1 MKPMPKRKAV
11 KALRAQRCV
20 KVSEQGKHE
29 KWRCPS
35 PCGQHVTA
43 LTRHTEVTAGV
54 VRSLIEDLKCL
65 PTGWLQ

>member
-1 MKPMPKRKAV
+1 MKPMSKLKVV

-20 KVSEQGKHE
+20 KVSDRGKHE

-43 LTRHTEVTAGV
+43 LTRHKEVTAGV
-54 VRSLIEDLKCL
+54 VGSLIDDLKCL
-65 PTGWLQ
+65 PKGWLQ

>member
-1 MKPMPKRKAV
+1 MKPMPKRKVV
-11 KALRAQRCV
+11 KALRTQRCV
-20 KVSEQGKHE
+20 KVSEHGKHE

>member
-1 MKPMPKRKAV
+1 MKPMPKRKV
-11 KALRAQRCV
+11 VRALRAQHCV
-20 KVSEQGKHE
+20 KVSDRGKHE

-65 PTGWLQ
+65 PAGWLQ

>member
-1 MKPMPKRKAV
+1 MKPMPKRKVV
-11 KALRAQRCV
+11 KALREQRCV

-43 LTRHTEVTAGV
+43 LTRHTEATAWV
-54 VRSLIEDLKCL
+54 VQSLIEDLKCL